1 MGIVK
6 WLLREITDADAGGP
20 RCRGRYR
27 AGDRCMLPLHG
38 LLTPVELPLD
48 ASNWRA
54 VGPAL
59 RFLLNRPLGPLWV
72 FDANTR

>member
-27 AGDRCMLPLHG
+27 AGDRCMYPHLHG
-38 LLTPVELPLD
+38 LL
-48 ASNWRA
+48 
-54 VGPAL
+54 
-59 RFLLNRPLGPLWV
+59 
-72 FDANTR
+72 